1 MQDKLTRKAHSGV
14 RGHRMIC
21 SPAVSVDSTAGHTTF
36 SAVNQGYYLDPFL
49 KYFVKRIEKRSPLIN
64 RGYYA
69 RVAAVRQYIDLFFKS
84 QKEEEPVQVVNIGAG
99 LDTTFFWISE
109 QRKNVIY
116 YEMDFHEVLREK
128 ANIIKR
134 IDELRGFLKG
144 ADQGD
149 LESKPDVGEDLINCA
164 NYKMLSFDLNSS
176 SLLEKHLTSYGFDF
190 SIHTLFIC
198 ECVLIYL
205 EITSSDSL
213 IKTLAGLM
221 RSTSCMLVY
230 EQVNP
235 NTAFGKVM
243 ISNFSQR
250 GIELK
255 SIFKYDNLEKQLC
268 RFKSLGWNHVYISD
282 MNEIYDYHL
291 STDEK
296 RRIEKIE
303 MFDEF
308 EEWRL
313 LQNHY
318 FILVA
323 FSPSD
328 DLGTNALYVFLKNI
342 KNGRGG
348 FSPNV

>member
-1 MQDKLTRKAHSGV
+1 MNSLKSPNARVQGTTHEAASSKL
-14 RGHRMIC
+14 
-21 SPAVSVDSTAGHTTF
+21 
-36 SAVNQGYYLDPFL
+36 SAVNLGYYSDPFL
-49 KYFVKRIEKRSPLIN
+49 KYFVKRVEKRSPLIN

-69 RVAAVRQYIDLFFKS
+69 RVAAMRQYIELFFKS
-84 QKEEEPVQVVNIGAG
+84 LKEEEPVQVVNIGAG

-109 QRKNVIY
+109 RQKNATY
-116 YEMDFHEVLREK
+116 YEIDFHELLREK
-128 ANIIKR
+128 ANIINHV
-134 IDELRGFLKG
+134 DELKAFLKG
-144 ADQGD
+144 VDQGD
-149 LESKPDVGEDLINCA
+149 VESKANMGADLINCA
-164 NYKMLSFDLNSS
+164 NYKMLSLDLNNST
-176 SLLEKHLTSYGFDF
+176 LLEKHLTSCGFDF
-190 SIHTLFIC
+190 SIPTLFIC

-205 EITSSDSL
+205 EVSSSDSL

-221 RSTSCMLVY
+221 KGTSCMLVY

-235 NTAFGKVM
+235 DTAFGKVM

-255 SIFKYDNLEKQLC
+255 SIFQYDNLEKQLC
-268 RFKSLGWNHVYISD
+268 RFKSLGWSHVYISD

-291 STDEK
+291 NLDEK
-296 RRIEKIE
+296 KKIEKIE

-323 FSPSD
+323 FSASQH
-328 DLGTNALYVFLKNI
+328 LSTNGLYVFLKNI
-342 KNGRGG
+342 KEGLGG
-348 FSPNV
+348 SSPNG

>member
-1 MQDKLTRKAHSGV
+1 MDSLKSPNARVQSTTHEAASSKL
-14 RGHRMIC
+14 
-21 SPAVSVDSTAGHTTF
+21 
-36 SAVNQGYYLDPFL
+36 SAVNLGYYSDPFL

-69 RVAAVRQYIDLFFKS
+69 RVAAMRQYIELFFKS
-84 QKEEEPVQVVNIGAG
+84 LKEEEPVQIVNIGAG

-109 QRKNVIY
+109 QRNNATY
-116 YEMDFHEVLREK
+116 YEMDFHELLQEK
-128 ANIIKR
+128 ANIINR
-134 IDELRGFLKG
+134 VDELRSFLKG
-144 ADQGD
+144 VDHQGD
-149 LESKPDVGEDLINCA
+149 VEMKPDVDANLINCG
-164 NYKMLSFDLNSS
+164 NYKMLSLDLNNSN
-176 SLLEKHLTSYGFDF
+176 LLEKHLTSCGFDF
-190 SIHTLFIC
+190 SIPTLFIC

-205 EITSSDSL
+205 EITSSDNL

-221 RSTSCMLVY
+221 RNTSCILVY

-255 SIFKYDNLEKQLC
+255 SIFKYDNLEKQFC
-268 RFKSLGWNHVYISD
+268 RFKNLGWSHVYISD

-291 STDEK
+291 NTEEK
-296 RRIEKIE
+296 KKIEKIE

-323 FSPSD
+323 FSPSQN
-328 DLGTNALYVFLKNI
+328 LNTNDLYVFLKN
-342 KNGRGG
+342 KKYGSGES
-348 FSPNV
+348 SPNV

>member
-1 MQDKLTRKAHSGV
+1 MNSLKSTNVRVQSTTHEAASSKL
-14 RGHRMIC
+14 
-21 SPAVSVDSTAGHTTF
+21 
-36 SAVNQGYYLDPFL
+36 SAVNLGYYSDPFL

-69 RVAAVRQYIDLFFKS
+69 RVAAVRQYIELFFKS
-84 QKEEEPVQVVNIGAG
+84 LEEEEPVQVVNIGAG

-109 QRKNVIY
+109 QRKNATY
-116 YEMDFHEVLREK
+116 YEMDFHELLREK
-128 ANIIKR
+128 ANIINR
-134 IDELRGFLKG
+134 VDELRGFLKG

-149 LESKPDVGEDLINCA
+149 VASKPEAEGKPGEENKPGVGADLINCA
-164 NYKMLSFDLNSS
+164 NYKMLSFDLNHS

-190 SIHTLFIC
+190 SIPTLFIC

-205 EITSSDSL
+205 EISSSDSL
-213 IKTLAGLM
+213 IQTLAGLM

-255 SIFKYDNLEKQLC
+255 SIFKYDSLEKQLC
-268 RFKSLGWNHVYISD
+268 RFKSLGWSHVYISD

-291 STDEK
+291 NRDEK
-296 RRIEKIE
+296 KKIEKIE

-323 FSPSD
+323 FSPSE
-328 DLGTNALYVFLKNI
+328 DLSKNALYVFLKNM
-342 KNGRGG
+342 KDGGGG

>member
-1 MQDKLTRKAHSGV
+1 M
-14 RGHRMIC
+14 
-21 SPAVSVDSTAGHTTF
+21 
-36 SAVNQGYYLDPFL
+36 
-49 KYFVKRIEKRSPLIN
+49 
-64 RGYYA
+64 
-69 RVAAVRQYIDLFFKS
+69 RQYIELFFKS
-84 QKEEEPVQVVNIGAG
+84 LKEEEAVQVVNIGAG

-109 QRKNVIY
+109 QRKNATY
-116 YEMDFHEVLREK
+116 YEIDFHELLLEK
-128 ANIIKR
+128 ANIINR
-134 IDELRGFLKG
+134 VDELRGFLKG
-144 ADQGD
+144 VDEGD
-149 LESKPDVGEDLINCA
+149 VASKPNMGADLINCA
-164 NYKMLSFDLNSS
+164 NYKMLSLDLNNS
-176 SLLEKHLTSYGFDF
+176 SLLEEHLTNCGFDF
-190 SIHTLFIC
+190 SIPTVFIC

-205 EITSSDSL
+205 EIASSDSL

-221 RSTSCMLVY
+221 RSTSCILVY

-235 NTAFGKVM
+235 STAFGKVM

-268 RFKSLGWNHVYISD
+268 RFKSLGWSHVYISD

-296 RRIEKIE
+296 KKIEKIE

-318 FILVA
+318 FIIVA
-323 FSPSD
+323 FSCSE
-328 DLGTNALYVFLKNI
+328 DLNMNALYVFLKNI
-342 KNGRGG
+342 KDTWGG